1 MGKLGNAS
9 DYESLR
15 DARISETKIRL
26 EMLGLRRAK
35 EELNAMVAAAAPARR
50 PWAHKQYATGPP
62 RSRCSGLSEM
72 PVGTRFFW
80 CCLVGLLGKAK
91 AVAVGEDEEEVE
103 EEGEHNAPAV
113 VEEKMGP
120 EPKDSD
126 GEGMEAVYDP
136 VHGETA
142 ISAEDILLLDP

>member
-1 MGKLGNAS
+1 MGKLDNAS

-15 DARISETKIRL
+15 DARISENKARL

-50 PWAHKQYATGPP
+50 PWAHKQYATGPLRRSP
-62 RSRCSGLSEM
+62 RLNGE
-72 PVGTRFFW
+72 PVKHKA
-80 CCLVGLLGKAK
+80 LPLKGLLGKAK
-91 AVAVGEDEEEVE
+91 AVAVGEDEEDEE

-113 VEEKMGP
+113 VEEKMVP

-142 ISAEDILLLDP
+142 ITAEDILQRCVE